1 MKKRFVMA
9 LMAMS
14 MTLGACGQNGGTEP
28 ATTAEIPAAAEA
40 QAEEPSAEPVETAEG
55 STETETTVIAK
66 NAEETEPETVEE
78 KVPYAGSGKAENLTD
93 GIEKVSA
100 PDAKITDAQTQALSQ
115 ASMQLFAEAVKHEG
129 KHPNV
134 LLSPTSIAIAFGMAE
149 NGAQGET
156 LKQMEQVIGG
166 GIAIDEMNP
175 LLYDLSDRFRSAK
188 EVGWNV
194 ANSVWFKDDGMWQ
207 VKDTFAQKA
216 LSWYGA
222 DVWKA
227 PFDNGTKDDINNWVS
242 EQTRGMIPKL
252 IDEIPEDAGMYL
264 INAMAFEGEWQ
275 NEYEEDE
282 ILENRKFTNADGSQE
297 DVTMLAST
305 EGRYFTL
312 GDGIGFVRDYKGGEY
327 SFMGL
332 LPEEG
337 TDLDGYIASLAG
349 SDADLAAA
357 IRNCSYGDVIVQ
369 IPEFTTDYGVE
380 MKEMLIDMGMD
391 LPFDPVKAEFTE
403 MMEPTD
409 GGDYQVWIGAVLH
422 KTHIEV
428 DRKGTRAA
436 AVTAIE
442 MDRCNAIAPIEE
454 EPIRIILDR
463 PFIYGIID
471 NATGLP
477 VFLGC
482 VNSL

>member
-14 MTLGACGQNGGTEP
+14 MTLGACGQNGSAEP
-28 ATTAEIPAAAEA
+28 ATTAETPAAAEA

-55 STETETTVIAK
+55 STETETTVIAE

-115 ASMQLFAEAVKHEG
+115 ASMQLFAETVAYEG

-134 LLSPTSIAIAFGMAE
+134 LLSPTSIAIAFGMTE
-149 NGAQGET
+149 NGAAGDT
-156 LKQMEQVIGG
+156 LEDMERVVGG
-166 GIAIDEMNP
+166 GIPIDEMNP
-175 LLYDLSDRFRSAK
+175 LLYNLSERFRNAK
-188 EVGWNV
+188 DVDWNV
-194 ANSVWFKDDGMWQ
+194 ANSVWFRDDGMWK
-207 VKDTFAQKA
+207 VNDEFAAKA

-227 PFDNGTKDDINNWVS
+227 PFDDTTKDAINGWVS
-242 EQTRGMIPKL
+242 EQTKGMIPEV
-252 IDEIPEDAGMYL
+252 IDRIPPEAGMYL
-264 INAMAFEGEWQ
+264 INALAFEGEWME
-275 NEYEEDE
+275 EYEDSQ
-282 ILENRKFTNADGSQE
+282 ILENRKFTNADGSQS
-297 DVTMLAST
+297 DVTMLASSENAYFEL
-305 EGRYFTL
+305 EGGT
-312 GDGIGFVRDYKGGEY
+312 GFLKDYKGGEY

-337 TDLDGYIASLAG
+337 TDLDAYIASLASG
-349 SDADLAAA
+349 DADLAEA

-369 IPEFTTDYGVE
+369 IPEFTKDYKVE
-380 MKEMLIDMGMD
+380 MVDIFEDMGMT
-391 LPFDPVKAEFTE
+391 LPFLQGLAEFPNL
-403 MMEPTD
+403 METID
-409 GGDYQVWIGAVLH
+409 GSPYDVWIGNVLH

-428 DRKGTRAA
+428 DSVGTRAA
-436 AVTAIE
+436 AVTVIE
-442 MDRCNAIAPIEE
+442 MDRCMAVAPVED
-454 EPIRIILDR
+454 PVKVILDR

-471 NATGLP
+471 NETGLP

>member
-14 MTLGACGQNGGTEP
+14 MTLGACGQNGSAEP
-28 ATTAEIPAAAEA
+28 ATTAETPAAAEA

-55 STETETTVIAK
+55 STETETTVIAE

-115 ASMQLFAEAVKHEG
+115 ASMQLFAETVAYEG

-134 LLSPTSIAIAFGMAE
+134 LLSPTSIAIAFGMTE
-149 NGAQGET
+149 NGAAGDT
-156 LKQMEQVIGG
+156 LKDMERVVGG
-166 GIAIDEMNP
+166 GIPIDEMNP
-175 LLYDLSDRFRSAK
+175 LLYNLSERFRNAK
-188 EVGWNV
+188 DVDWNV
-194 ANSVWFKDDGMWQ
+194 ANSVWFRDDGMWK
-207 VKDTFAQKA
+207 VNDEFAAKA

-227 PFDNGTKDDINNWVS
+227 PFDDTTKDAINGWVS
-242 EQTRGMIPKL
+242 EQTKGMIPEV
-252 IDEIPEDAGMYL
+252 IDRIPPEAGMYL
-264 INAMAFEGEWQ
+264 INALAFEGEWME
-275 NEYEEDE
+275 EYEDSQ
-282 ILENRKFTNADGSQE
+282 ILENRKFTNADGSQS
-297 DVTMLAST
+297 DVTMLASSENAYFEL
-305 EGRYFTL
+305 EGGT
-312 GDGIGFVRDYKGGEY
+312 GFLKDYKGGEY

-337 TDLDGYIASLAG
+337 TDLDAYIASLAAG
-349 SDADLAAA
+349 DADLAEA

-369 IPEFTTDYGVE
+369 IPEFTKDYKVE
-380 MKEMLIDMGMD
+380 MVDIFEDMGMT
-391 LPFDPVKAEFTE
+391 LPFLQGLAEFPNL
-403 MMEPTD
+403 METID
-409 GGDYQVWIGAVLH
+409 GSPYDVWIGNVLH

-428 DRKGTRAA
+428 DSVGTRAA
-436 AVTAIE
+436 AVTVIE
-442 MDRCNAIAPIEE
+442 MDRCMAVAPVED
-454 EPIRIILDR
+454 PVKVILDR
-463 PFIYGIID
+463 PFVYGIID
-471 NATGLP
+471 NETGLP

>member
-14 MTLGACGQNGGTEP
+14 MTLGACGQNGSAEP
-28 ATTAEIPAAAEA
+28 ATTAETPAAAEA

-55 STETETTVIAK
+55 STETETTVIAE

-78 KVPYAGSGKAENLTD
+78 KVPYAGSGKAENLTE

-100 PDAKITDAQTQALSQ
+100 PDAKITDAQTHALSQ
-115 ASMQLFAEAVKHEG
+115 ASMQLFAETVAYEG

-134 LLSPTSIAIAFGMAE
+134 LLSPTSIAIAFGMTE
-149 NGAQGET
+149 NGAAGDT
-156 LKQMEQVIGG
+156 LKDMERVVGG
-166 GIAIDEMNP
+166 GIPIDEMNP
-175 LLYDLSDRFRSAK
+175 LLYNLSERFRNAK
-188 EVGWNV
+188 DVDWNV
-194 ANSVWFKDDGMWQ
+194 ANSVWFRDDGMWK
-207 VKDTFAQKA
+207 VNDEFAAKA

-227 PFDNGTKDDINNWVS
+227 PFDDTTKDAINGWVS
-242 EQTRGMIPKL
+242 EQTKGMIPEV
-252 IDEIPEDAGMYL
+252 IDRIPPEAGMYL
-264 INAMAFEGEWQ
+264 INALAFEGEWME
-275 NEYEEDE
+275 EYEDSQ
-282 ILENRKFTNADGSQE
+282 ILENRKFTNADGSQS
-297 DVTMLAST
+297 DVTMLASSENAYFEL
-305 EGRYFTL
+305 EGGT
-312 GDGIGFVRDYKGGEY
+312 GFLKDYKGGEY

-337 TDLDGYIASLAG
+337 TDLDAYIASLAAG
-349 SDADLAAA
+349 DADLAEA

-369 IPEFTTDYGVE
+369 IPEFTKDYKVE
-380 MKEMLIDMGMD
+380 MVDIFEDMGMT
-391 LPFDPVKAEFTE
+391 LPFLQGLAEFPNL
-403 MMEPTD
+403 METID
-409 GGDYQVWIGAVLH
+409 GSPYDVWIGNVLH

-428 DRKGTRAA
+428 DSVGTRAA
-436 AVTAIE
+436 AVTVIE
-442 MDRCNAIAPIEE
+442 MDRCMAVAPVED
-454 EPIRIILDR
+454 PVKVILDR

-471 NATGLP
+471 NETGLP

>member
-14 MTLGACGQNGGTEP
+14 MTLGACGQNGSAEP
-28 ATTAEIPAAAEA
+28 ATTAETPAAAEA

-55 STETETTVIAK
+55 STETETTVIAE

-78 KVPYAGSGKAENLTD
+78 KVPYAGSGKAENLTE

-100 PDAKITDAQTQALSQ
+100 PDAKITDAQTHALSQ
-115 ASMQLFAEAVKHEG
+115 ASMQLFAETVAYEG

-134 LLSPTSIAIAFGMAE
+134 LLSPTSIAIAFGMTE
-149 NGAQGET
+149 NGAAGDT
-156 LKQMEQVIGG
+156 LEDMERVVGG
-166 GIAIDEMNP
+166 GIPIDEMNP
-175 LLYDLSDRFRSAK
+175 LLYNLSERFRNAK
-188 EVGWNV
+188 DVDWNV
-194 ANSVWFKDDGMWQ
+194 ANSVWFRDDGMWK
-207 VKDTFAQKA
+207 VNDEFAAKA

-227 PFDNGTKDDINNWVS
+227 PFDDTTKDAINGWVS
-242 EQTRGMIPKL
+242 EQTKGMIPEV
-252 IDEIPEDAGMYL
+252 IDRIPPEAGMYL
-264 INAMAFEGEWQ
+264 INALAFEGEWME
-275 NEYEEDE
+275 EYEDSQ
-282 ILENRKFTNADGSQE
+282 ILENRKFTNADGSQS
-297 DVTMLAST
+297 DVTMLASSENAYFEL
-305 EGRYFTL
+305 EGGT
-312 GDGIGFVRDYKGGEY
+312 GFLKDYKGGEY

-337 TDLDGYIASLAG
+337 TDLDAYIASLAAG
-349 SDADLAAA
+349 DADLAEA

-369 IPEFTTDYGVE
+369 IPEFTKDYKVE
-380 MKEMLIDMGMD
+380 MVDIFEDMGMT
-391 LPFDPVKAEFTE
+391 LPFLQGLAEFPNL
-403 MMEPTD
+403 METID
-409 GGDYQVWIGAVLH
+409 GSPYDVWIGNVLH

-428 DRKGTRAA
+428 DSVGTRAA
-436 AVTAIE
+436 AVTVIE
-442 MDRCNAIAPIEE
+442 MDRCMAVAPVED
-454 EPIRIILDR
+454 PVKVILDR

-471 NATGLP
+471 NETGLP